1 MDERKVRV
9 LVSERDAKEMLEKLN
24 RQLSVAKMW
33 KDCADCYNA
42 AQFTSDEAAKKAY
55 LSAAERLEN
64 AIEIFEYLETC
75 DFAKGKNIG

>member
-9 LVSERDAKEMLEKLN
+9 LVSEKDAMEMMEKLN

-33 KDCADCYNA
+33 KDCADCYNSA
-42 AQFTSDEAAKKAY
+42 EFTSDEKANKAY
-55 LSAAERLEN
+55 LSAAGRLEN

-75 DFAKGKNIG
+75 DVAKGKNIG